1 MRRRSMFFM
10 CLAMAFPLIAGEAW
24 YFLPNYGQDVRGV
37 ETPRRGEGRFFETVP
52 EPARRLLQPDGGLS
66 FDRREKVAWRKAW
79 FPHSG
84 FARMMPEKNV
94 FGWYGHEFGIPA
106 GLAGLDLWLDL
117 GIVDDADETFV
128 NGVMVGKT
136 GVVPGGSVWQEDRL
150 YRVPSA
156 GLNVYGDNFIA
167 VHVWSSRMYLM
178 YKPSGTEVISPSWVP
193 IKKIQWS
200 CHGAANFVTNEWLLS
215 MNSRGSVENII
226 DAVIHPNWEK
236 IVMNH

>member
-37 ETPRRGEGRFFETVP
+37 ETSHRGEGRFYEAVP
-52 EPARRLLQPDGGLS
+52 EPAWRLLQPDGGLS
-66 FDRREKVAWRKAW
+66 FDRREKVAWRKVW
-79 FPHSG
+79 FPHGG

-150 YRVPSA
+150 FRVPSA
-156 GLNVYGDNFIA
+156 KLNFHGDNFIA

-178 YKPSGTEVISPSWVP
+178 YKPSGTEVISL
-193 IKKIQWS
+193 
-200 CHGAANFVTNEWLLS
+200 ANKPPVKDSTEPNVRPTSLNRALISSLFILFIFLEDVTVLN
-215 MNSRGSVENII
+215 NVD
-226 DAVIHPNWEK
+226 DARN
-236 IVMNH
+236 